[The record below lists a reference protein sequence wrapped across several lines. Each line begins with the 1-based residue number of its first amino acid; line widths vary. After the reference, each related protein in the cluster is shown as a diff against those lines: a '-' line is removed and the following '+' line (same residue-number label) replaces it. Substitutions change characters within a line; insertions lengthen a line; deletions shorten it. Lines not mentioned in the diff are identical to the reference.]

1 MNNNKGQVLIMFV
14 LLIPLFIMLLAYVF
28 NTSTLYINKSHIE
41 NNVKEAL
48 KTGLENKTNNLDN
61 EQIEL
66 DIKELINKNTK
77 NIKLLKVTV
86 DEKISVT
93 LKVSINSLFTNIFKD
108 SYDVLVKYNGYINND
123 KIIIERDK

>member
-108 SYDVLVKYNGYINND
+108 SYDVLVKYNGYIDND